1 MSKRRR
7 KRKKTSPKATEPK
20 RTKEDLLAAAGLTPE
35 EEADL
40 RAWIAEQQRDGTLRQ
55 QDPRAWNHAL
65 LVFMQQVAAVQVS
78 PQ

>member
-7 KRKKTSPKATEPK
+7 KRKKTSPKSVKPK

-35 EEADL
+35 EAADL
-40 RAWIAEQQRDGTLRQ
+40 QAWIVEQQRDGSLRQ
-55 QDPRAWNHAL
+55 QDPRVWNHAL